1 MLLGHTCTRGCRF
14 CAVTTGN
21 PRGALDPREPD
32 HVALAIAELGL
43 RYVVLTMV
51 NRDDLVD
58 GGAGQVARTVSALR
72 RSQPSLLVETL
83 VGDFCGREQDI
94 DVVLESDPDV
104 FAHNIEVTRR
114 LTPHIRDQRCGYDRS
129 LRVLSRAKRR
139 ATEGLVKS
147 SLMVGIGETDDEVKE
162 ALGDLR
168 SAGVD
173 VVTIGQYLR
182 PSPKHVPVERFVEPN
197 LFAEYEEYAKGLGF
211 CCVAS
216 GPLVRSSYR
225 AAESFV
231 MARLADRVCS
241 RGEPGGVTGANVTA
255 KPEKPIGIG
264 LLSPASL
271 VRR

>member
-1 MLLGHTCTRGCRF
+1 
-14 CAVTTGN
+14 
-21 PRGALDPREPD
+21 
-32 HVALAIAELGL
+32 
-43 RYVVLTMV
+43 
-51 NRDDLVD
+51 
-58 GGAGQVARTVSALR
+58 
-72 RSQPSLLVETL
+72 
-83 VGDFCGREQDI
+83 
-94 DVVLESDPDV
+94 
-104 FAHNIEVTRR
+104 
-114 LTPHIRDQRCGYDRS
+114 
-129 LRVLSRAKRR
+129 
-139 ATEGLVKS
+139 
-147 SLMVGIGETDDEVKE
+147 MVGIGETDDEVKE